1 MIPSGRESI
10 PSQRRSQGTAKA
22 LGRFFD
28 IRSGEKKLAFLLFV
42 YFFLITAPYT
52 IIKALRTA
60 YFIERETVGRLP
72 IAYLLATV
80 ATGLVVLFHT
90 KVQWKASLRT
100 LITLSLTFFGVSGLF
115 LQWILQTDFGSR
127 SAILSYAYWVW
138 ASVLVV
144 ALITHFWMT
153 INELFNPREAKRLLG
168 FLNSGGI
175 LGGVLGGLLVGF
187 LSEGT
192 LGAWLLP
199 TACVML
205 FACIVVVDAIFRLM
219 RQKTPE
225 SGREPAVEENPVGP
239 RHGFRDSFRAV
250 RGNRFLTLI
259 AGIVAVGVII
269 SIFTEFQLLSAAD
282 VHFDGRPEALQSFL
296 GFFDPALTVFAFFLN
311 FLMAGYL
318 IRKLKLERSLL
329 LAPGV
334 LLVCSAAILSLPF
347 GLLIGILIRGCD
359 ESLNFSLNH
368 PLREILYIP
377 VPSHLRHK
385 AKAFID
391 MFVFQSAKVAGALVL
406 LVFALVMN
414 KEIEY
419 LTPRFDAG
427 LAKGLS
433 WVVIVFLI
441 LWALFGIKLGKE
453 YLDTLK
459 ENIRLHWP
467 RAEQA
472 LKEKLDLESAKL
484 VFDTIDSRNQSS
496 VLFALHLYDLLAEDK
511 LSPDIKRLITD
522 KSSEIQSLAL
532 FDRLDADEAS
542 GLMSTSEETAP
553 KTMLTEIPL
562 IMSSPEYQQLMMPY
576 LEKVLAEGGRSE
588 VKKMEL
594 AKAIGMMKPGSPL
607 AGWLPRLIADDS
619 PRVACLA
626 LRSAARLKKESHV
639 PAIIKKLDNFV
650 TLEDAVCALEK
661 FGDAACGAL
670 EKILRDGSRETTE
683 RMAAVEVLA
692 RVGTKTAVG
701 ALTDELERGDGSLD
715 AGIIDALDRVRS
727 ENKSIPIATPV
738 MKKKIFS
745 LIKRYCQTYL
755 EIHERNPNEERVALQ
770 SRYLDSSIADIFKL
784 LGLRYPQDEIRA
796 AYQNI
801 RAGTRDAFANAAEWL
816 DHTLSKDLK
825 DALLPIIEDLDEE
838 EKAKRFRKI
847 LKT

>member
-1 MIPSGRESI
+1 MR
-10 PSQRRSQGTAKA
+10 
-22 LGRFFD
+22 RFFSV
-28 IRSGEKKLAFLLFV
+28 RSDEKGLALLLFA

-52 IIKALRTA
+52 IFKALRTA
-60 YFIERETVGRLP
+60 HFIEKEGVGRLP
-72 IAYLLATV
+72 VAYLLATV
-80 ATGLVVLFHT
+80 AIGLVVLFHT
-90 KVQWKASLRT
+90 KVQLKISLRT
-100 LITLSLTFFGVSGLF
+100 LITTSLVFFGVSGLL
-115 LQWILQTDFGSR
+115 LQRILRTDFGDR
-127 SAILSYAYWVW
+127 SAFLSYAYWVW

-168 FLNSGGI
+168 FLNGGGI

-187 LSEGT
+187 LSERYLGT
-192 LGAWLLP
+192 WLLP
-199 TACVML
+199 IACIML
-205 FACIVVVDAIFRLM
+205 FGCAVVVGAIFRLM
-219 RQKTPE
+219 KDRAPEAGRQAD
-225 SGREPAVEENPVGP
+225 GEEHPGGP
-239 RHGFRDSFRAV
+239 RPGLRDSFRVV
-250 RGNRFLTLI
+250 RKNRFLTLI

-269 SIFTEFQLLSAAD
+269 SIFTEFQFLSAAD
-282 VHFDGRPEALQSFL
+282 LHFDGRPDALQSFL

-318 IRKLKLERSLL
+318 IRKLKVERSLL

-334 LLVCSAAILSLPF
+334 LLLCSGAILSFPF
-347 GLLIGILIRGCD
+347 GLFMGILIRGSD

-406 LVFALVMN
+406 LVFALIMN

-441 LWALFGIKLGKE
+441 PWALFGWKIGRE
-453 YLDTLK
+453 YLSTLQA
-459 ENIRLHWP
+459 NIRLHWP
-467 RAEQA
+467 RAEKA

-522 KSSEIQSLAL
+522 KSSEIQFLAL

-542 GLMSTSEETAP
+542 GFSLTSEETIP
-553 KTMLTEIPL
+553 KNMLTEIPL

-594 AKAIGMMKPGSPL
+594 AKAMGVMKPESPL
-607 AGWLPRLIADDS
+607 AGWLPRLIEDDS

-626 LRSAARLKKESHV
+626 LRSAARLRKESHI
-639 PAIIKKLDNFV
+639 PAIVKKLGGFV
-650 TLEDAVCALEK
+650 TLEDAVSALQK
-661 FGDAACGAL
+661 FGDAAVGAV
-670 EKILRDGSRETTE
+670 ERILRDGSKGTTV
-683 RMAAVEVLA
+683 RMAAVEVLV
-692 RVGTKTAVG
+692 RVGTKTAVR
-701 ALTDELERGDGSLD
+701 ALTEELEHGNGNLD
-715 AGIIDALDRVRS
+715 AGIIDALDRIRS
-727 ENKSIPIATPV
+727 ENKSIPLAIPV
-738 MKKKIFS
+738 AKKKAFS

-755 EIHERNPNEERVALQ
+755 DIQLQEPNEGRSALQ
-770 SRYLDSSIADIFKL
+770 RRYLDSYVADIFKL
-784 LGLRYPQDEIRA
+784 LGLRYPQNEIRA
-796 AYQNI
+796 VYQNI
-801 RAGTRDAFANAAEWL
+801 RAGTRQSLAHAVEWL
-816 DHTLSKDLK
+816 DNTLSKDLK
-825 DALLPIIEDLDEE
+825 DAILPIIEDLDPE
-838 EKAKRFRKI
+838 EKARRFRKI
-847 LKT
+847 IKNLAAL